1 MALTKSDVIRE
12 AQKLVARGQI
22 PQAIAEYQ
30 KLLRDFPGDGN
41 IHNTIGDLHLKRGAK
56 AEAVEAYEQAAT
68 VWRNEGFDLKALAIY
83 KKILN
88 INPGRV
94 ETYLSLAELNE
105 ARGLVK
111 DANEAY
117 LKVAEHLTKS
127 GQIGRALEIYKRMA
141 DLNPDNVKLRV
152 RLVEMYLREG
162 RRSDAVREAV
172 DLARRY
178 EASGKIDEALQ
189 ELARIRSAI
198 PDDQAVSL
206 EIARLFA
213 VSGRTSEAREALGGL
228 LRADPKNVRALAL
241 AADLAFG
248 SGQMSE
254 ARRFAEAALEQ
265 DSGQI
270 NLREL
275 LIEIHLRAGDTA
287 GALASLNL
295 CMDHYRGAG
304 DDAKI
309 DEILDRL
316 VQEDPTSIDIRH
328 LLIEQL
334 LRKGDEDRAVGEYQE
349 LAELYVKQGNREK
362 AANIYQKILE
372 HRPEDGGIQRRL
384 HELQPRPLQPEAAAP
399 AAPVVDVRPERRP
412 VSFESAAPPGE
423 VRVEGVEKIA
433 PPVPAPESVGA
444 IDRPVDLTEVDVYLK
459 YQLAGKAVEH
469 LLRLLDRDPNNLVLH
484 TKLRDVYLQTGSPV
498 DALNESLTIADVLE
512 SRGEKAGAQTILAE
526 AFQHH
531 PESVVLRERLGLS
544 RPPEAVAPRRE
555 EIPTVDLSAF
565 EFAEEQEI
573 EPPPGLER
581 GREEAPSIE
590 VGSEP
595 SIEIERTAYEEP
607 AAPSE
612 PTPRLETA
620 AEAPSFPA
628 APEEAE
634 ETVPTFELEIAAEG
648 PEPEPPTA
656 AVSADDLDDLISEA
670 EFYAQQ
676 GLEGEARTLFQR
688 ILIAFPDHPGARR
701 GIERLGGKAP
711 EVVPESREAAPAPP
725 APEAIF
731 PPTPPVVPIPS
742 EEPEG
747 VRPWEEALLG
757 AQKGAFAPGEEA
769 GLQAAFGEIELAP
782 EKEAGAVTPPEAGIP
797 EEGGGP
803 EPIFPEEVVPPALPS
818 ISAPPAP
825 EFSEPAGEPPIE
837 SFFEKEIEPAAETA
851 RPEAPPPLAPAGP
864 EEGAAPSI
872 RLTSEVAPSEEAEAE
887 GEVGDFFDFATEL
900 KQEMEVEAPL
910 PAETSFEDKDLEE
923 IFYEFKRGVEQ
934 QLGDEDYETHYNLG
948 IAYKEM
954 GLLNEAISEFQL
966 SARDPARFMD
976 ACSML
981 GMCYHEAGRH
991 KLAINEF
998 RKGLADPGHSEEDY
1012 LGLRYDLGLA
1022 YEAGGFKGEALET
1035 FREIVQID
1043 PAFRDAQTRVAEI
1056 EKTLSPK
1063 ESGASPKGKKESS
1076 QQSGSKPA
1084 SEAPDEREGPAGNQA
1099 HRKRVSYL

>member
-56 AEAVEAYEQAAT
+56 AEAVEAYEQAAM

-88 INPGRV
+88 INPARV

-172 DLARRY
+172 ELARRY

-206 EIARLFA
+206 EITRLLA
-213 VSGRTSEAREALGGL
+213 VSGRTSEAREALGEL
-228 LRADPKNVRALAL
+228 LRADSRNIRALAL

-265 DSGQI
+265 DASQI
-270 NLREL
+270 NLREM
-275 LIEIHLRAGDTA
+275 LIEVHLRAGDTA

-309 DEILDRL
+309 DEVLDRL
-316 VQEDPTSIDIRH
+316 VQEDPSSIDIRH

-384 HELQPRPLQPEAAAP
+384 RELQPAPPQPGAAAP
-399 AAPVVDVRPERRP
+399 AAAELQQERRP
-412 VSFESAAPPGE
+412 VSFEPAAPAG
-423 VRVEGVEKIA
+423 VRVEKVEKISS
-433 PPVPAPESVGA
+433 PAPGPEPAGG

-469 LLRLLDRDPNNLVLH
+469 LLRLLDRDPKNLALH

-498 DALNESLTIADVLE
+498 EALNESLTIADVLE
-512 SRGEKAGAQTILAE
+512 SRGEKAGAQTVLAE
-526 AFQHH
+526 ALQRH
-531 PESVVLRERLGLS
+531 PESIVLRDRLGLS
-544 RPPEAVAPRRE
+544 KPPEAAPPARE
-555 EIPTVDLSAF
+555 EIPTVDLAAF
-565 EFAEEQEI
+565 EFGEEQEI
-573 EPPPGLER
+573 APPPGLER
-581 GREEAPSIE
+581 GREEATPVEI
-590 VGSEP
+590 GPEP
-595 SIEIERTAYEEP
+595 RLEIERTAYEEP
-607 AAPSE
+607 AVPES
-612 PTPRLETA
+612 PPVP
-620 AEAPSFPA
+620 AEAGPARA
-628 APEEAE
+628 APEEGE
-634 ETVPTFELEIAAEG
+634 ETVPTFELEIAEEG

-656 AVSADDLDDLISEA
+656 AVSADDLDDLVSEA

-676 GLEGEARTLFQR
+676 GLEGEARVLFQR
-688 ILIAFPDHPGARR
+688 ILVAFPDHPGARR
-701 GIERLGGKAP
+701 GLERLGGKAP
-711 EVVPESREAAPAPP
+711 EEAVSAPP
-725 APEAIF
+725 APETVF
-731 PPTPPVVPIPS
+731 PHTEPVSIPS

-757 AQKGAFAPGEEA
+757 AQQGALAPGEEVE
-769 GLQAAFGEIELAP
+769 LQAAFGEIELAP
-782 EKEAGAVTPPEAGIP
+782 EKRAEAAALPETRTR
-797 EEGGGP
+797 EEDVRF
-803 EPIFPEEVVPPALPS
+803 EPIFLKEVVPPAAAP
-818 ISAPPAP
+818 APPPP
-825 EFSEPAGEPPIE
+825 EFPEPAGEPPIE
-837 SFFEKEIEPAAETA
+837 SFFEKEPEPAAEIP
-851 RPEAPPPLAPAGP
+851 RSEVPLPPAPAES

-872 RLTSEVAPSEEAEAE
+872 RLTSEGPPSEEAEAG
-887 GEVGDFFDFATEL
+887 GEIGDFFDFATEL

-910 PAETSFEDKDLEE
+910 PTETSFEDKDLEE

-981 GMCYHEAGRH
+981 GMCYHEAGRY

-998 RKGLADPGHSEEDY
+998 RKGLADPGHGEEDY

-1022 YEAGGFKGEALET
+1022 YEAGGLMGEALET

-1043 PAFRDAQTRVAEI
+1043 PTFRDAQTRVAEI

-1063 ESGASPKGKKESS
+1063 ESGAPSKGKKEPS
-1076 QQSGSKPA
+1076 QQSGSKAA
-1084 SEAPDEREGPAGNQA
+1084 SAAPEEREGPPDNQA

>member
-1 MALTKSDVIRE
+1 MALSKSDVIRE

-56 AEAVEAYEQAAT
+56 AEAVEAYEHAAM

-172 DLARRY
+172 ELARRY
-178 EASGKIDEALQ
+178 EASGRIDEALQ
-189 ELARIRSAI
+189 ELARVRSAI

-206 EIARLFA
+206 EVTRLLA
-213 VSGRTSEAREALGGL
+213 VSGRTSEAREALGDL
-228 LRADPKNVRALAL
+228 LRADPRNVRALAL
-241 AADLAFG
+241 AAYLAFG
-248 SGQMSE
+248 SGQVNE

-275 LIEIHLRAGDTA
+275 LIEIHLQAGDTA

-295 CMDHYRGAG
+295 CLDHYRGAG

-372 HRPEDGGIQRRL
+372 HRPEDAGIQRRL
-384 HELQPRPLQPEAAAP
+384 GELQPRPLQTEAAAP
-399 AAPVVDVRPERRP
+399 AAPAGEVRPGRRP
-412 VSFESAAPPGE
+412 VSFEAAAPPGE
-423 VRVEGVEKIA
+423 VRVEEAEKIA
-433 PPVPAPESVGA
+433 PSVPAPEPVGA

-512 SRGEKAGAQTILAE
+512 SRGEKAGAQTVLAE
-526 AFQHH
+526 ALQSH

-544 RPPEAVAPRRE
+544 RPPEAVAPRRD

-590 VGSEP
+590 IGPEP
-595 SIEIERTAYEEP
+595 SLEIERTAYEEP

-612 PTPRLETA
+612 PTPRPEAA
-620 AEAPSFPA
+620 AEAVSFPA

-634 ETVPTFELEIAAEG
+634 ETIPTFELEIAAEG
-648 PEPEPPTA
+648 PEPEPPTT

-676 GLEGEARTLFQR
+676 GLGGEARTLFQR

-701 GIERLGGKAP
+701 GLERLGVK
-711 EVVPESREAAPAPP
+711 VPEAVPEPREPAPSPP
-725 APEAIF
+725 APEAVF
-731 PPTPPVVPIPS
+731 PPVEPVSVPS

-747 VRPWEEALLG
+747 VRSWEEALLG
-757 AQKGAFAPGEEA
+757 AQKEALAAGEEVE
-769 GLQAAFGEIELAP
+769 LQAAFGEIELAP
-782 EKEAGAVTPPEAGIP
+782 EKGAAAAPPEAGIP
-797 EEGGGP
+797 EERGKP
-803 EPIFPEEVVPPALPS
+803 EPTFLEEVILPVEPS

-825 EFSEPAGEPPIE
+825 EFPEPAGEPPIE

-851 RPEAPPPLAPAGP
+851 RPEAPPPPAPAES

-872 RLTSEVAPSEEAEAE
+872 RLTTEGAPSEEAEAE
-887 GEVGDFFDFATEL
+887 GEAGDFFDFATEL

-954 GLLNEAISEFQL
+954 GLINEAISEFQL

-981 GMCYHEAGRH
+981 GMCYYEAGRH

-1056 EKTLSPK
+1056 EKALSPK
-1063 ESGASPKGKKESS
+1063 ESGALPKGKKEPS
-1076 QQSGSKPA
+1076 QQSGSQPSPA
-1084 SEAPDEREGPAGNQA
+1084 APDEREGPAGNQT

>member
-1 MALTKSDVIRE
+1 MALSKSDIIRE

-22 PQAIAEYQ
+22 QQAIAEYQ

-56 AEAVEAYEQAAT
+56 AEAIEAYERAAM

-88 INPGRV
+88 INPARV

-172 DLARRY
+172 ELARRY
-178 EASGKIDEALQ
+178 EASGKVDEALQ

-206 EIARLFA
+206 EVARLLT
-213 VSGRTSEAREALGGL
+213 VSGRTSDAREALGNL
-228 LRADPKNVRALAL
+228 LRADPRNIRALAL

-270 NLREL
+270 SLREL

-295 CMDHYRGAG
+295 CLDHYRNAG

-309 DEILDRL
+309 DEVLDRL
-316 VQEDPTSIDIRH
+316 VQEDPSSIDIRH

-362 AANIYQKILE
+362 AVNIYQKILE

-384 HELQPRPLQPEAAAP
+384 RDLQPRQPQPEAAAP
-399 AAPVVDVRPERRP
+399 AGPVREARPERP
-412 VSFESAAPPGE
+412 ISFEPPPAPPGE
-423 VRVEGVEKIA
+423 VRIEEVEKIA
-433 PPVPAPESVGA
+433 PPVPGPEPAGG

-484 TKLRDVYLQTGSPV
+484 TKLRDVYIQTGSPV

-512 SRGEKAGAQTILAE
+512 SRGENKGAQAVLAE
-526 AFQHH
+526 ALRHH
-531 PESVVLRERLGLS
+531 PESIVLRDRLGLS
-544 RPPEAVAPRRE
+544 KPPEVAAPARE
-555 EIPTVDLSAF
+555 EIPTVDLAAF

-573 EPPPGLER
+573 APLPGLER
-581 GREEAPSIE
+581 GREEAPPVEI
-590 VGSEP
+590 GSEP
-595 SIEIERTAYEEP
+595 GLEIERTAYEEP
-607 AAPSE
+607 AAVKAPPPPRE
-612 PTPRLETA
+612 PEPEA
-620 AEAPSFPA
+620 AS
-628 APEEAE
+628 EEAE

-688 ILIAFPDHPGARR
+688 ILVAFPDHPGARR
-701 GIERLGGKAP
+701 GLERLAGKAP
-711 EVVPESREAAPAPP
+711 EAVPEHPEPAPAPP
-725 APEAIF
+725 APEAVF
-731 PPTPPVVPIPS
+731 PPIEPVPIPS

-757 AQKGAFAPGEEA
+757 AQEGALGAGEEVE
-769 GLQAAFGEIELAP
+769 LQAAFGEIQLAP
-782 EKEAGAVTPPEAGIP
+782 EKGAEAAALPGAGTPA
-797 EEGGGP
+797 EERGP
-803 EPIFPEEVVPPALPS
+803 EPIFLEEVVPPVPPAAPV
-818 ISAPPAP
+818 PPAP
-825 EFSEPAGEPPIE
+825 EFPEPAGEPPIE
-837 SFFEKEIEPAAETA
+837 SFFEKEAEPAA
-851 RPEAPPPLAPAGP
+851 PPSAEAGP
-864 EEGAAPSI
+864 EVEAGPSI
-872 RLTSEVAPSEEAEAE
+872 QLTSEGAPSEEAEAE

-966 SARDPARFMD
+966 AARDPARFMD

-1022 YEAGGFKGEALET
+1022 YEAGGFKSEALET

-1043 PAFRDAQTRVAEI
+1043 PTFRDAQTRVAEM
-1056 EKTLSPK
+1056 EKTISPK
-1063 ESGASPKGKKESS
+1063 EGGAPSKGKKEPS
-1076 QQSGSKPA
+1076 QQSGSKTAPA
-1084 SEAPDEREGPAGNQA
+1084 GPEEREGPAGNQA

>member
-1 MALTKSDVIRE
+1 MALSKSDVIRE

-56 AEAVEAYEQAAT
+56 AEAVEAYAHAAM

-178 EASGKIDEALQ
+178 EASGKVDEALQ
-189 ELARIRSAI
+189 ELARVRSAI

-206 EIARLFA
+206 EVTRLLA
-213 VSGRTSEAREALGGL
+213 VSGRTSEARDALGDL
-228 LRADPKNVRALAL
+228 LRADPRNVRALAL

-248 SGQMSE
+248 SGQVNE

-275 LIEIHLRAGDTA
+275 LIEIHLQAGDTA
-287 GALASLNL
+287 GALSSLNL
-295 CMDHYRGAG
+295 CLDHYRGAG

-372 HRPEDGGIQRRL
+372 HRPEDAGIQRRL
-384 HELQPRPLQPEAAAP
+384 RELQPRPLQTEAAAP
-399 AAPVVDVRPERRP
+399 AAGARPERRP
-412 VSFESAAPPGE
+412 VSFEAVAPPGE
-423 VRVEGVEKIA
+423 VRVEEAEKIA
-433 PPVPAPESVGA
+433 PPVPAPEPVGA
-444 IDRPVDLTEVDVYLK
+444 IDHPVDLTEVDVYLK

-512 SRGEKAGAQTILAE
+512 SRGEKAGAQTVLAE
-526 AFQHH
+526 ALQCH

-590 VGSEP
+590 IGPEP
-595 SIEIERTAYEEP
+595 SLEIERTAYEEP
-607 AAPSE
+607 AASSE
-612 PTPRLETA
+612 PTPRPEAA
-620 AEAPSFPA
+620 AEAPLFSA

-648 PEPEPPTA
+648 PEPEPPTT

-676 GLEGEARTLFQR
+676 GLRGDARTLFQR

-701 GIERLGGKAP
+701 GLERLGVKAP
-711 EVVPESREAAPAPP
+711 EPAHAPP
-725 APEAIF
+725 APEAVF
-731 PPTPPVVPIPS
+731 PPVEPVSVPS

-747 VRPWEEALLG
+747 VRSWEEALLG
-757 AQKGAFAPGEEA
+757 AQKEALAAGEEVE
-769 GLQAAFGEIELAP
+769 LQAAFGEIELAP
-782 EKEAGAVTPPEAGIP
+782 EKVAAAAPPEAGIP

-803 EPIFPEEVVPPALPS
+803 EPTFLEEVILPVEPS
-818 ISAPPAP
+818 ILAPPAP
-825 EFSEPAGEPPIE
+825 EFPEPAGEPPIE

-851 RPEAPPPLAPAGP
+851 RPEAPPPPAPAES

-872 RLTSEVAPSEEAEAE
+872 RLTTEGAPSEEAEAE

-954 GLLNEAISEFQL
+954 GLINEAISEFQL

-981 GMCYHEAGRH
+981 GMCYYEAGRH

-1056 EKTLSPK
+1056 EKALSPK
-1063 ESGASPKGKKESS
+1063 ESGALPKGKKEPS
-1076 QQSGSKPA
+1076 QQSGSQPA
-1084 SEAPDEREGPAGNQA
+1084 PAAPDEREGPAGNQT

>member
-1 MALTKSDVIRE
+1 MALSKSDVIRE

-56 AEAVEAYEQAAT
+56 AEAVEAYAHAAM

-162 RRSDAVREAV
+162 LRSDAVREAV
-172 DLARRY
+172 ELARRY
-178 EASGKIDEALQ
+178 EVSGKISEALQ
-189 ELARIRSAI
+189 ELAKIRSAI
-198 PDDQAVSL
+198 PDDRAVSL
-206 EIARLFA
+206 EIARLLA
-213 VSGRTSEAREALGGL
+213 VSGRTSEAREALGDL
-228 LRADPKNVRALAL
+228 LRADPRNVRALAL

-248 SGQMSE
+248 SGQVNE

-275 LIEIHLRAGDTA
+275 LIEIYLQAGDTA
-287 GALASLNL
+287 GALTSLNL
-295 CMDHYRGAG
+295 CLDHYRGAG

-349 LAELYVKQGNREK
+349 LAELYVKQGNQEK

-372 HRPEDGGIQRRL
+372 HRPEDAGIQRRL
-384 HELQPRPLQPEAAAP
+384 REIQPRPLQAEAAGPAAP
-399 AAPVVDVRPERRP
+399 AGPAREIRPERP
-412 VSFESAAPPGE
+412 VSFQPPSPTGE
-423 VRVEGVEKIA
+423 VRVEEVEKIA
-433 PPVPAPESVGA
+433 PSVPAPEPVGA

-469 LLRLLDRDPNNLVLH
+469 LLRLLDRDPNNLALH
-484 TKLRDVYLQTGSPV
+484 AKLRDVYLHTGSPA

-512 SRGEKAGAQTILAE
+512 SRREKASAQAVLAE
-526 AFQHH
+526 ALQSH
-531 PESVVLRERLGLS
+531 PESGVLRERLGLS

-590 VGSEP
+590 IGPEP
-595 SIEIERTAYEEP
+595 SLEIERTAYEEP
-607 AAPSE
+607 AAPSK
-612 PTPRLETA
+612 PTPRPEVPV
-620 AEAPSFPA
+620 EAPSFPA

-634 ETVPTFELEIAAEG
+634 ETIPTFELEIAAEG
-648 PEPEPPTA
+648 PEPEPPTT

-676 GLEGEARTLFQR
+676 GLGGDAKTLFQR

-701 GIERLGGKAP
+701 GLERLGVK
-711 EVVPESREAAPAPP
+711 VPEPVPEPREPAPAPP
-725 APEAIF
+725 APEAVF
-731 PPTPPVVPIPS
+731 PPVEPVSVPS

-747 VRPWEEALLG
+747 VRSWEEALLG
-757 AQKGAFAPGEEA
+757 AQKEALAAGEEVE
-769 GLQAAFGEIELAP
+769 LQAAFGEIELAP
-782 EKEAGAVTPPEAGIP
+782 EKVAAAALPKAGSR
-797 EEGGGP
+797 P
-803 EPIFPEEVVPPALPS
+803 EPTFLEEVILPVEPS
-818 ISAPPAP
+818 ILAPPAP
-825 EFSEPAGEPPIE
+825 EFPEPAGEPPIE
-837 SFFEKEIEPAAETA
+837 SFFEKEIEPAAETT
-851 RPEAPPPLAPAGP
+851 RPEAAPAES

-872 RLTSEVAPSEEAEAE
+872 RLTTEGAPSEEAEAE

-954 GLLNEAISEFQL
+954 GLINEAISEFQL

-981 GMCYHEAGRH
+981 GMCYYEAGRH

-1056 EKTLSPK
+1056 EKALSSK
-1063 ESGASPKGKKESS
+1063 ESGALPKGKKEPS
-1076 QQSGSKPA
+1076 QQSGSQPA
-1084 SEAPDEREGPAGNQA
+1084 PAAPDEREGPAGNQA

>member
-22 PQAIAEYQ
+22 PQAIAEYK

-56 AEAVEAYEQAAT
+56 AEAVEAYEQAAM
-68 VWRNEGFDLKALAIY
+68 VWQNEGFDLKALAIY

-88 INPGRV
+88 INPARV

-172 DLARRY
+172 ELARRY

-198 PDDQAVSL
+198 PDDQNVSL
-206 EIARLFA
+206 EIARLLT
-213 VSGRTSEAREALGGL
+213 VSGRTSEAREALGDL
-228 LRADPKNVRALAL
+228 LRADSRNIRALAL

-248 SGQMSE
+248 SGQMNE

-265 DSGQI
+265 DAGQI

-287 GALASLNL
+287 GVLASLNL

-316 VQEDPTSIDIRH
+316 VQEDPSSIDIRH

-384 HELQPRPLQPEAAAP
+384 RELQPRPLQPEGAAP
-399 AAPVVDVRPERRP
+399 AAEARPGRRP
-412 VSFESAAPPGE
+412 VPFEPAAPAE
-423 VRVEGVEKIA
+423 VRVEEIEKIA
-433 PPVPAPESVGA
+433 PPAPGPEPAGG

-469 LLRLLDRDPNNLVLH
+469 LLRLLDRDPNNLALH
-484 TKLRDVYLQTGSPV
+484 AKLRDVYFQTGSPV

-512 SRGEKAGAQTILAE
+512 SRGEKAGAQTVLAE
-526 AFQHH
+526 ALQHH
-531 PESVVLRERLGLS
+531 PESVVLRDRLGLS
-544 RPPEAVAPRRE
+544 KPPEAAPPARE
-555 EIPTVDLSAF
+555 EIPTVDLAAF
-565 EFAEEQEI
+565 EFGEEQEI
-573 EPPPGLER
+573 APPPGLER
-581 GREEAPSIE
+581 GREEPTPIE
-590 VGSEP
+590 IGPEP
-595 SIEIERTAYEEP
+595 GLEIERTAYEEP
-607 AAPSE
+607 AAPE
-612 PTPRLETA
+612 PPPFP
-620 AEAPSFPA
+620 AEAEPAMA

-634 ETVPTFELEIAAEG
+634 EPVPTFELEIAAEG
-648 PEPEPPTA
+648 PESEPPTA
-656 AVSADDLDDLISEA
+656 AVSPDDLDDLISEA

-676 GLEGEARTLFQR
+676 GLEVEARTLFER
-688 ILIAFPDHPGARR
+688 ILVAFPDHPGARR
-701 GIERLGGKAP
+701 GLERLGGKAP
-711 EVVPESREAAPAPP
+711 EAAPEPREAVAPP
-725 APEAIF
+725 RVEDVF
-731 PPTPPVVPIPS
+731 PHVEPIPIPS

-747 VRPWEEALLG
+747 VRSWEEALLG
-757 AQKGAFAPGEEA
+757 AQKGALDAGEEVE
-769 GLQAAFGEIELAP
+769 LQAAFGEIELAP
-782 EKEAGAVTPPEAGIP
+782 EKGAGAAAPPETTVPEEKAPPEAP
-797 EEGGGP
+797 
-803 EPIFPEEVVPPALPS
+803 
-818 ISAPPAP
+818 APPEL
-825 EFSEPAGEPPIE
+825 EFPEPAGEPPIE
-837 SFFEKEIEPAAETA
+837 SFFEKEPEPAAEIP
-851 RPEAPPPLAPAGP
+851 RPEAPLPPAPAES

-872 RLTSEVAPSEEAEAE
+872 RLTSEGPPSEEAEAE

-910 PAETSFEDKDLEE
+910 PTETSFVDKDLEE

-998 RKGLADPGHSEEDY
+998 RKGLADPGHGEEDY

-1043 PAFRDAQTRVAEI
+1043 PTFRDAQTRVAEI

-1063 ESGASPKGKKESS
+1063 ESGASSKGKKEPS
-1076 QQSGSKPA
+1076 QQSGSKAA
-1084 SEAPDEREGPAGNQA
+1084 SAAPEEREGPPGNQA

>member
-1 MALTKSDVIRE
+1 VALSKSDVIRE

-56 AEAVEAYEQAAT
+56 AEAVEAYEHAAM

-172 DLARRY
+172 ELARRY
-178 EASGKIDEALQ
+178 EASGRIDEALQ
-189 ELARIRSAI
+189 ELARVRSAI

-206 EIARLFA
+206 EVTRLLA
-213 VSGRTSEAREALGGL
+213 VSGRTSEAREALGDL
-228 LRADPKNVRALAL
+228 LRADPRNVRALAL

-248 SGQMSE
+248 SGQVNE

-275 LIEIHLRAGDTA
+275 LIEIHLQAGDTA
-287 GALASLNL
+287 GALSSLNL
-295 CMDHYRGAG
+295 CLDHYRGAG

-372 HRPEDGGIQRRL
+372 HRPEDAGIQRRL
-384 HELQPRPLQPEAAAP
+384 GELQPRPLQTEAAAP
-399 AAPVVDVRPERRP
+399 AAPAGEVRPGRRP
-412 VSFESAAPPGE
+412 VSFEAAAPPGE
-423 VRVEGVEKIA
+423 VRVEEAEKIA
-433 PPVPAPESVGA
+433 PSVPAPEPVGA

-512 SRGEKAGAQTILAE
+512 SRGEKAGAQTVLAE
-526 AFQHH
+526 ALQSH

-590 VGSEP
+590 IGPEP
-595 SIEIERTAYEEP
+595 SLEIERTAYEEP

-612 PTPRLETA
+612 PTPRPEAA
-620 AEAPSFPA
+620 AEAVSFPA

-634 ETVPTFELEIAAEG
+634 ETIPTFELEIAAEG
-648 PEPEPPTA
+648 PEPEPPTT

-676 GLEGEARTLFQR
+676 GLGGEARTLFQR

-701 GIERLGGKAP
+701 GLERLGVK
-711 EVVPESREAAPAPP
+711 VPEAVPEPREPAPSPP
-725 APEAIF
+725 APEAVF
-731 PPTPPVVPIPS
+731 PPVEPVSVPS

-747 VRPWEEALLG
+747 VRSWEEALLG
-757 AQKGAFAPGEEA
+757 AQKEALAAGEEVE
-769 GLQAAFGEIELAP
+769 LQAAFGEIELAP
-782 EKEAGAVTPPEAGIP
+782 EKGAAAAPPEAGIP
-797 EEGGGP
+797 EERGRP
-803 EPIFPEEVVPPALPS
+803 EPTFLEEVILPVEPS

-825 EFSEPAGEPPIE
+825 EFPEPAGEPPIE

-851 RPEAPPPLAPAGP
+851 RPEAPPPPAPAES

-872 RLTSEVAPSEEAEAE
+872 RLTTEGAPSEEAEAE
-887 GEVGDFFDFATEL
+887 GEAGDFFDFATEL

-954 GLLNEAISEFQL
+954 GLINEAISEFQL

-981 GMCYHEAGRH
+981 GMCYYEAGRH

-1056 EKTLSPK
+1056 EKALSPK
-1063 ESGASPKGKKESS
+1063 ESGALPKGKKEPS
-1076 QQSGSKPA
+1076 QQSGSQPA
-1084 SEAPDEREGPAGNQA
+1084 PAAPDEREGPAGNQT